1 MNSGNSVQDSGL
13 RCAPDVP
20 APAVDVPDQEEDQRV
35 SSSSEPFGSR
45 LRLQH
50 VQDIQEIIDKLAAVT
65 RQLSHPSNS

>member
-20 APAVDVPDQEEDQRV
+20 AQDAEVPAPEEDLQARG
-35 SSSSEPFGSR
+35 SDQPSGSR
-45 LRLQH
+45 PPLRH

-65 RQLSHPSNS
+65 RQLRHPGHS